1 MHYLT
6 ILLNPI
12 EWNAPGM
19 FLTLFKEL
27 KAHVLS
33 LVKKGAQ
40 IFKQCQSAAVL
51 VLNKLH
57 KF

>member
-12 EWNAPGM
+12 EWTAPGM
-19 FLTLFKEL
+19 FLKLFKEL

-33 LVKKGAQ
+33 LVKKNRTN
-40 IFKQCQSAAVL
+40 F
-51 VLNKLH
+51 
-57 KF
+57 

>member
-19 FLTLFKEL
+19 LLTLFKEL

-33 LVKKGAQ
+33 LAKKGAQ